1 MDVMNRPASI
11 EALERLSIQR
21 PSKTKED
28 PKKQTQKKEIQKKY
42 IRPKDAAEMYS
53 VSRTTVLKWAADAG
67 ALLPME
73 GCKLIDPVVLDKY
86 LENWRVPAKVY
97 Y

>member
-21 PSKTKED
+21 TSKKRED
-28 PKKQTQKKEIQKKY
+28 QKKETQKKY
-42 IRPKDAAEMYS
+42 IRPKDAAEIYS